1 MLFSYWE
8 QQSFLATFDVAII
21 GSGIVGLNT
30 AIELKLRYPRARIA
44 VLERGILPT
53 GASTKNAGFACFGSV
68 SELLADLE
76 TQSADE
82 VYNLVLRRYKGL
94 LALRQRLGE
103 KDIEFYQHGNYEI
116 FTPKDKP
123 LYQKCVE
130 KIPELNHILKT
141 VLGIADIFQP
151 KNEWI
156 AQLGLAQVE
165 NLIWNCAEGQ
175 LHTGKMMQKLLF
187 MAQFMGV
194 QVWNSVEIENIHTEA
209 NQVVLN
215 IKNFAPLSAQKVV
228 VATNGFARQLLP
240 NLAVQPARNQV
251 LVTAPVPNLKLQG
264 CFHQDEGYIYFRNI
278 DGRVLIG
285 GGRNIALDTESTN
298 QLALTDQIQNYL
310 ENILFTH
317 ILPNQKVSIDYR
329 WAGIL
334 GLGQVK
340 KPIIQHV
347 SPHVV
352 AAVRMGGMGVA
363 IGTLVAQDAANLI
376 EL

>member
-1 MLFSYWE
+1 MFSYWE
-8 QQSFLATFDVAII
+8 QQTFLSTFDIAII
-21 GSGIVGLNT
+21 GSGIVGLNA
-30 AIELKLRYPRARIA
+30 AIDLRQRYPQARIA

-103 KDIEFYQHGNYEI
+103 QDIEFYQHGNYEI
-116 FTPKDKP
+116 FTPKDSL

-130 KIPELNHILKT
+130 KIPELNQILKE
-141 VLGIADIFQP
+141 VLGVDNVFQP
-151 KNEWI
+151 KNELI
-156 AQLGLAQVE
+156 AALGLSQVE
-165 NLIWNCAEGQ
+165 NLIWNSAEGQ
-175 LHTGKMMQKLLF
+175 LHTGKMMRKLLF
-187 MAQFMGV
+187 TAQSMGI
-194 QVWNSVEIENIHTEA
+194 QVLNSVEIESLESEPDRVILKT
-209 NQVVLN
+209 
-215 IKNFAPLSAQKVV
+215 KNFSTLSARKVL

-240 NLAVQPARNQV
+240 HLAVQPARNQV

-285 GGRNIALDTESTN
+285 GGRNTALETEST
-298 QLALTDQIQNYL
+298 AEFGLTAHIQNYL

-317 ILPNQKVSIDYR
+317 ILPNQKVSIEYR

-334 GLGQVK
+334 GLGEGK
-340 KPIIQHV
+340 KPIIENV
-347 SPHVV
+347 TDNVI

-363 IGTLVAQDAANLI
+363 IGILVAQDAVNLI